1 MNIPPRILIV
11 DDQPDNVEL
20 LEQILEDEEY
30 DTLTAYEAQE
40 ALDIVK
46 EETPDLILLDIMMP
60 DVDGFEVCSILK
72 SDENTRKIP
81 IIFVTAKTETVDKVK
96 GLELGAVDYITKPF
110 EEAEVLARVRT
121 QIKLKTV
128 NDEKNQFLG
137 MAAHDLR
144 TPLNL
149 ILMNSQL
156 MHSGVLGELNE
167 KQIKFFSIIESSSEF
182 MVRLIDDLLDI
193 SKIESGKLELNLQ
206 STDLIS
212 LVKHN
217 VELNSVLAEEKQ
229 IELLFSY
236 DEHLPKIMIDAHK
249 IEQVLN
255 NLISNAIKFS
265 YPQSTIEIHVT
276 RSENN
281 AVISVRDKGQGIPA
295 DELDK
300 LFKPFEK
307 SSVKGTE
314 GEKSTGLG
322 LIIVR
327 KIVEGHQG
335 EIWVESEVGK
345 GATFYVS
352 LPINH

>member
-1 MNIPPRILIV
+1 
-11 DDQPDNVEL
+11 
-20 LEQILEDEEY
+20 
-30 DTLTAYEAQE
+30 
-40 ALDIVK
+40 
-46 EETPDLILLDIMMP
+46 MMP

>member
-1 MNIPPRILIV
+1 
-11 DDQPDNVEL
+11 
-20 LEQILEDEEY
+20 
-30 DTLTAYEAQE
+30 
-40 ALDIVK
+40 
-46 EETPDLILLDIMMP
+46 
-60 DVDGFEVCSILK
+60 
-72 SDENTRKIP
+72 
-81 IIFVTAKTETVDKVK
+81 
-96 GLELGAVDYITKPF
+96 
-110 EEAEVLARVRT
+110 
-121 QIKLKTV
+121 
-128 NDEKNQFLG
+128 
-137 MAAHDLR
+137 
-144 TPLNL
+144 
-149 ILMNSQL
+149 
-156 MHSGVLGELNE
+156 LGELNE